1 MELPKKVRILSA
13 TKAMNLSTVLRI
25 HTAKAKQSNATYV
38 GKILIH
44 GEVFIIARIAI
55 TMLVL
60 DVLKSKRSL
69 VGSTARKIIK

>member
-1 MELPKKVRILSA
+1 VELPKKVRILSA

-25 HTAKAKQSNATYV
+25 HTAKAQSNATYV
-38 GKILIH
+38 EKILIH

>member
-13 TKAMNLSTVLRI
+13 TKAMNLSTVLSI
-25 HTAKAKQSNATYV
+25 HTAKAQSNATYV
-38 GKILIH
+38 GKKLIH
-44 GEVFIIARIAI
+44 GEDFIIARIAI